1 MQARINRSVPRHAET
16 RRDTQRYAEIR
27 RDTQS
32 KIEACEAMGHVIA
45 WDSILSA
52 LNCPLSIVELKLKHI
67 VKTGLKRNGK
77 EQCLSHLFKSVS

>member
-1 MQARINRSVPRHAET
+1 RDTQRYAEI
-16 RRDTQRYAEIR
+16 RRDTQRHAEIR

-52 LNCPLSIVELKLKHI
+52 LNCLL
-67 VKTGLKRNGK
+67 
-77 EQCLSHLFKSVS
+77 